1 MERLCLRRL
10 TTQKGA
16 SRMVVQSSE
25 LKSPL
30 DFTIWN
36 PRIPSIYARGP
47 ERAEITSFSL
57 ALNSFGPASRTA
69 PFRAP
74 AYLETPRVVVLTE
87 GTSIGGP

>member
-47 ERAEITSFSL
+47 ERAEITSFPL
-57 ALNSFGPASRTA
+57 ALNRFVLVQSPGSVRGLPTISHT
-69 PFRAP
+69 
-74 AYLETPRVVVLTE
+74 RV
-87 GTSIGGP
+87 S